1 MGNLDL
7 HNARMVE
14 EHESNWLKPD
24 YNFFVLES
32 TNVDCETKKEVEEYE
47 LLEQDIEKIKSEW
60 EVDDLAEL
68 DKYDWTEV
76 LEEFVGGI
84 IVSDDIV
91 KIDLDRNIITYTK

>member
-14 EHESNWLKPD
+14 EYESNWLNPD
-24 YNFFVLES
+24 YNFFTSKS
-32 TNVDCETKKEVEEYE
+32 TNVELEREKEEEEYDLSDE
-47 LLEQDIEKIKSEW
+47 EVEKIKSEW
-60 EVDDLAEL
+60 EVDDLTEL

-76 LEEFVGGI
+76 LEELVGGI

-91 KIDLDRNIITYTK
+91 KIDLERNIITYTK

>member
-14 EHESNWLKPD
+14 EYESNWLNPD
-24 YNFFVLES
+24 YNFFACKS
-32 TNVDCETKKEVEEYE
+32 TNVDFETRKEVGEYE

-60 EVDDLAEL
+60 EVDDLTEL
-68 DKYDWTEV
+68 DKYSWAEV

-84 IVSDDIV
+84 IVTDDIV
-91 KIDLDRNIITYTK
+91 KIDLETNIITYRK